1 MKPIRKLRLLP
12 ALALTMLAAAM
23 LVACGDKKADAPEAA
38 KAGPAAQAAPATDK
52 VVIGVYGGDWE
63 KNIRAAGLEQYAR
76 DNHLTVEIV
85 PGADAEWLAKLRA
98 ANGNSPAYDIVVFQ
112 PDSVQRAAAAGLLQ
126 PLDAGHIPNLA
137 KLYPTVQEKFSKEGK
152 TYAAAFS
159 LGQLG
164 LAYRTDLVK
173 TPPKSWLDLW
183 NPEYKGHV
191 AISSPTYAA
200 GLQFFAGL
208 THALGGELS
217 KDADVER
224 TFKKLAE
231 LKSNAVAFPD
241 SPGAIQ
247 TLLERGDAWVVPY
260 WDGRVFAL
268 QKTGLKVGF
277 AYPTDGPVVG
287 AANWVIAKG
296 APNLDNAYKLVDF
309 LSSDKVQKAFSDASL
324 YGMTNRDVQ
333 YSDELKG
340 KVQVGEEAYKKLIWI
355 DYETATPKVAD
366 WTNRWSQALGSP
378 SAQSVQSTQK

>member
-1 MKPIRKLRLLP
+1 MKSIRLIPTLVVTL
-12 ALALTMLAAAM
+12 LAAAV
-23 LVACGDKKADAPEAA
+23 LAACGDKKPDAPQASA
-38 KAGPAAQAAPATDK
+38 PAAAPAATDK

-63 KNIRAAGLEQYAR
+63 KNIRAAGLEQYAK
-76 DNHLTVEIV
+76 DHHIQVEIV

-98 ANGNSPAYDIVVFQ
+98 ANGNNPAYDIVVFQ

-126 PLDAGHIPNLA
+126 PLDATNIPNLA
-137 KLYPTVQEKFSKEGK
+137 KLYGSVQDKFSRDGK

-183 NPEYKGHV
+183 NPEYRGHV

-208 THALGGELS
+208 THALGGEL
-217 KDADVER
+217 KNDADVDK
-224 TFKKLAE
+224 TFAKLAE
-231 LKSNAVAFPD
+231 LKGQAVAFPD

-268 QKTGLKVGF
+268 QKSGLKVGF

-296 APNLDNAYKLVDF
+296 APNLANAYKLVDF
-309 LSSDKVQKAFSDASL
+309 LSSDKVQKSFSDGSL

-333 YSDELKG
+333 YNDDLKS

-366 WTNRWSQALGSP
+366 WSTRWAQALGNG
-378 SAQSVQSTQK
+378 K

>member
-1 MKPIRKLRLLP
+1 MKSKHIIPTLLTGVL
-12 ALALTMLAAAM
+12 ALAMLAGCGEKKDAA
-23 LVACGDKKADAPEAA
+23 
-38 KAGPAAQAAPATDK
+38 PAAAQEPAATDK

-63 KNIRAAGLEQYAR
+63 KNIRAAGLEQYAK
-76 DNHLTVEIV
+76 DNKINVEIV

-98 ANGNSPAYDIVVFQ
+98 ANGNNPPYDIVVFQ
-112 PDSVQRAAAAGLLQ
+112 PDSVQRAAAAGLLA
-126 PLDAGHIPNLA
+126 PLDAQHIPNLA
-137 KLYPTVQEKFSKEGK
+137 KLYPSVQDKFTRDGK

-191 AISSPTYAA
+191 AVSSPAYAA

-208 THALGGELS
+208 THALGGEL
-217 KDADVER
+217 KNDADVEK
-224 TFKKLAE
+224 TLAKLAE
-231 LKSNAVAFPD
+231 LKGNAVAFPD

-277 AYPTDGPVVG
+277 AYPSDGPVVG
-287 AANWVIAKG
+287 AANWVVAKG
-296 APNLDNAYKLVDF
+296 APNLANAYKLVDF
-309 LSSDKVQKAFSDASL
+309 LSGAAVQKSFSDGSL
-324 YGMTNRDVQ
+324 YGMTNQDVQ
-333 YSDELKG
+333 YDEDLKK
-340 KVQVGEEAYKKLIWI
+340 KVQVGEDAYKKLIWV
-355 DYETATPKVAD
+355 DYEAATPKVAD
-366 WTNRWSQALGSP
+366 WTNRWAQALGN
-378 SAQSVQSTQK
+378 AK

>member
-1 MKPIRKLRLLP
+1 MKSIRIIPTLAMT
-12 ALALTMLAAAM
+12 ALAVAVLAGCGEKKTDAPQAAA
-23 LVACGDKKADAPEAA
+23 APA
-38 KAGPAAQAAPATDK
+38 ATDK

-63 KNIRAAGLEQYAR
+63 KNIRAAGLEQYAK
-76 DNHLTVEIV
+76 DNNINVEIV

-98 ANGNSPAYDIVVFQ
+98 ANGNKPAFDVVVFQ
-112 PDSVQRAAAAGLLQ
+112 PDSVQRAAAANLLE
-126 PLDAGHIPNLA
+126 PLEAKNIPNLD
-137 KLYPTVQEKFSKEGK
+137 KLYGTVQEKFVRDGK

-173 TPPKSWLDLW
+173 TPPTSWLDLW
-183 NPEYKGHV
+183 KPEYKGHV
-191 AISSPTYAA
+191 AVSSPAYAA

-208 THALGGELS
+208 THALGGEL
-217 KDADVER
+217 KDDAVVDK
-224 TFKKLAE
+224 TFAKLAE
-231 LKSNAVAFPD
+231 LKQNAVAFPD

-268 QKTGLKVGF
+268 QKSGLKVGF

-296 APNLDNAYKLVDF
+296 APNLANAYKLVDF
-309 LSSDKVQKAFSDASL
+309 LSGAQVQKAFSDKSL

-333 YSDELKG
+333 YDEELKT

-366 WTNRWSQALGSP
+366 WTNRWAQALGSG
-378 SAQSVQSTQK
+378 K